1 MKDKIQFVIIAL
13 LGIVAFILFFGFF
26 LSNID
31 PDNKLEAYTLA
42 ISFVGIFA
50 TFGGAYL
57 GAKISGE
64 NASQIAKKERII
76 SSVMN
81 NLEFNKDILNDFNFI
96 IANDLK
102 EIIEMNNL
110 QDIDSLIVFYNKLTR
125 LKNNLESIIKSGKQ
139 KGVFSLIM
147 FDYENLKV
155 YLDSLL
161 KIVQNEYD
169 QTFSL
174 VGKSIGLKEVDT
186 VVEFSDQNYICF
198 EEQDNGR
205 FVIANISG
213 SEKNVSVDMEKLNS
227 MYKKSDINTEIIF
240 KNIHKVRNTWEKF
253 TFKDVRD
260 INSFINYYYKI

>member
-1 MKDKIQFVIIAL
+1 
-13 LGIVAFILFFGFF
+13 
-26 LSNID
+26 
-31 PDNKLEAYTLA
+31 
-42 ISFVGIFA
+42 
-50 TFGGAYL
+50 
-57 GAKISGE
+57 
-64 NASQIAKKERII
+64 
-76 SSVMN
+76 
-81 NLEFNKDILNDFNFI
+81 
-96 IANDLK
+96 
-102 EIIEMNNL
+102 
-110 QDIDSLIVFYNKLTR
+110 
-125 LKNNLESIIKSGKQ
+125 
-139 KGVFSLIM
+139 
-147 FDYENLKV
+147 LKV